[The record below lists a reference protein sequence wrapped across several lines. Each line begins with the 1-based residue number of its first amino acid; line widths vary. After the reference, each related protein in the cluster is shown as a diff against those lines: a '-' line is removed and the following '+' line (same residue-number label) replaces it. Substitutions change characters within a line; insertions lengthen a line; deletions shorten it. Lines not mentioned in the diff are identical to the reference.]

1 MPSDLITLS
10 TRAQSTLLRK
20 LSRHPSQFDCTIVTN
35 SWQAHV
41 NRTATID
48 YAYRV
53 GRTVSRSVACSQL
66 ITILVPSTKA
76 RPISSGVTL
85 AVECIIGTAIDERA
99 ADLSG
104 AFGDDAD
111 TVNTLA

>member
-1 MPSDLITLS
+1 MPSVLITLS
-10 TRAQSTLLRK
+10 TRAQSTLLGK
-20 LSRHPSQFDCTIVTN
+20 LSCHPFQFDCTIVTN

-41 NRTATID
+41 NRTAAID

-53 GRTVSRSVACSQL
+53 GRTISGSVACSQF

-76 RPISSGVTL
+76 RPISNGVTL
-85 AVECIIGTAIDERA
+85 AVECIVGTAIDERA

-111 TVNTLA
+111 AVDALA